1 MTHQEK
7 HKKYLNIFGEVV
19 HRSKQSFAISPVV
32 FSSLWQVSFE
42 ILQSSPQYVLERK
55 AETINNGLQAIEK
68 MLQQKSENVAKA
80 KELQKVILP
89 KNVLSANRFLVVS
102 TEPGLAGV

>member
-1 MTHQEK
+1 
-7 HKKYLNIFGEVV
+7 
-19 HRSKQSFAISPVV
+19 
-32 FSSLWQVSFE
+32 
-42 ILQSSPQYVLERK
+42 VLERK